1 MTTSEFLAEFEKE
14 FAKSFA
20 DGDVFDDAMRYACF
34 GGGKRVRPV
43 CVFLGAEATGR
54 KIPVDE
60 VASLARAIELIHS
73 YSLVHDD
80 LPAMDNDDYR
90 RGRLTVHRQFGE
102 ATAILVGDALLSKA
116 AALLAADTVK
126 FGNRYAQAAAEM
138 TVAAEQMVR
147 GQVLDLAGMNTAEEF
162 RHMYFLKTGA
172 LIRAAMRA
180 GAIVAGADEE
190 QLALVTECA
199 ENTGLA
205 FQLADDLLDDGDEK
219 SLLSVL
225 GEKAVRRLLA
235 DCTDRAVRCAS
246 RLPEGKNLAEFAK
259 VLQNRKN

>member
-1 MTTSEFLAEFEKE
+1 MTTSDFLAAFEKK
-14 FAKSFA
+14 FATLFA
-20 DGDVFDDAMRYACF
+20 DGDAFDDAMRYACF

-43 CVFLGAEATGR
+43 CVFLGAEATGNGV
-54 KIPVDE
+54 PQDE
-60 VASLARAIELIHS
+60 VTSLACAIELVHS

-116 AALLAADTVK
+116 ASLLAADSLR
-126 FGNRYAQAAAEM
+126 FGARYAQAAAEM
-138 TVAAEQMVR
+138 TLAAEKMVR
-147 GQVLDLAGMNTAEEF
+147 GQVLDLAGMSTAEEY
-162 RHMYFLKTGA
+162 RNMYALKTGA
-172 LIRAAMRA
+172 LITAAMRT
-180 GAIVAGADEE
+180 GALVAGADEA

-205 FQLADDLLDDGDEK
+205 FQLADDLLDDGDEE

-225 GEKAVRRLLA
+225 GETKVRRLLA
-235 DCTDRAVRCAS
+235 DCTDRAVECALG
-246 RLPEGKNLAEFAK
+246 LPEGKHLADFARA
-259 VLQNRKN
+259 LQNRKN